1 MSWNHRFG
9 YNLSDSIS
17 PRPSRLSR
25 SSKSKTGARRSLFQ
39 NGEKTEILIKIF
51 TKLIQVRHTECDIV
65 SQEAKQ
71 CEACTRY
78 QPVAKQFQEQC
89 LSLSKLQ
96 QPLIAPNGDKS
107 ENEKPSEKVEEVIKQ
122 VILYFRP

>member
-1 MSWNHRFG
+1 MDTICRILSHRGPAVFHDHQSQK
-9 YNLSDSIS
+9 LALED
-17 PRPSRLSR
+17 RF
-25 SSKSKTGARRSLFQ
+25 SKTVK
-39 NGEKTEILIKIF
+39 NEILIKIF